1 MEITLSILG
10 LALLVLIVL
19 VFSDSLGEIILI
31 IVAFF
36 IAYQCSDDV
45 KKEVLDG
52 HIEIK
57 IDTASNSKL
66 INVKNEVSD
75 GHIEIK
81 IDTALNSKLR
91 KIII

>member
-31 IVAFF
+31 IVVAFF
-36 IAYQCSDDV
+36 IAYKCSDDV
-45 KKEVLDG
+45 KNEVSDG

-66 INVKNEVSD
+66 IS
-75 GHIEIK
+75 IK
-81 IDTALNSKLR
+81 
-91 KIII
+91 